1 MSHSKKTVAEMIGE
15 LFREAAVLVG
25 VFIPLD
31 MIFTEKPIPHS
42 VLGYGVGIFVLCF
55 VLGLGIEAARK
66 P

>member
-42 VLGYGVGIFVLCF
+42 VSVTEWGFSCYALCWD
-55 VLGLGIEAARK
+55 
-66 P
+66 